1 MNWSRVEGRIGAAN
15 LRHLRQSRVG
25 VVGLGSGG
33 GFVALN
39 LAMSGVGHFTLIDD
53 DVLEPGNVVRHV
65 CDLRAVGQPKA
76 TAVAELIRQRNP
88 EAQIEQHIARIQE
101 RHEALD
107 ALDLLIVGVD
117 GERTKFDV
125 NAACLER
132 GLVAVYAGVYE
143 RGEGGDVVVIRP
155 QQGPCYA
162 CWAAQLREDMAELP
176 SGPALDYGLS
186 VEEQTLRAEPG
197 LWLDVVRVAAA
208 QSYFALTELL
218 HGVNNNGDLRANTLV
233 IANRDMEIFEG
244 VNTPAQGVVWV
255 EIERN
260 PECLVCGE
268 ALRESEDREM
278 PVSFE
283 ELSATISKADSSAN
297 FNDG

>member
-53 DVLEPGNVVRHV
+53 DVLESGNVVRHV

-162 CWAAQLREDMAELP
+162 CWAAQLREDMAELS

-197 LWLDVVRVAAA
+197 LWLDVVHVAAA

>member
-39 LAMSGVGHFTLIDD
+39 LAMSGVGDFTLIDD

-88 EAQIEQHIARIQE
+88 EAQIEAHIARIQE
-101 RHEALD
+101 RHEVLD

-162 CWAAQLREDMAELP
+162 CWAAQLREEMAELP

-297 FNDG
+297 FNDS

>member
-1 MNWSRVEGRIGAAN
+1 MNWSRVEDRIGAAN

-88 EAQIEQHIARIQE
+88 EAQIEAHIARIQE

-162 CWAAQLREDMAELP
+162 CWAAQ
-176 SGPALDYGLS
+176 PARGYGRIAKWAGLLITVS
-186 VEEQTLRAEPG
+186 RSKSKRSRVEPG
-197 LWLDVVRVAAA
+197 
-208 QSYFALTELL
+208 
-218 HGVNNNGDLRANTLV
+218 TLV
-233 IANRDMEIFEG
+233 GCGARGGSAIIFRPDRIAARR
-244 VNTPAQGVVWV
+244 Q
-255 EIERN
+255 
-260 PECLVCGE
+260 
-268 ALRESEDREM
+268 
-278 PVSFE
+278 
-283 ELSATISKADSSAN
+283 
-297 FNDG
+297 